1 MSNVMSEARAEMSS
15 PIKLDPE
22 TIKIRN
28 ALIEKFSDK
37 SIEDLN
43 TFIDD
48 ALIVERDEFKRLGL
62 LAARVHILR
71 QRVLAL
77 KAFNRDDT
85 IKELPSTYLTLPDVG
100 SPDLSVTVDDDHL
113 DENHTDT
120 DWRSLKMI
128 EPGEVNGVRFFKG
141 TMINAS
147 VEDADRL
154 ISSGKAIVVDNE
166 GNPVDT
172 NDTTT
177 DEMAETEET
186 ETEAVEAEGN
196 ETEVMET
203 EEPET
208 GEPKIEAAETEGN
221 EAEVMETEGLETEEP
236 KIEATETEEPKIEAT
251 ETEAAEAEGNETE
264 VMETEEPETEAT
276 ETGGAEK
283 SAADNL
289 SVNKEEADK

>member
-62 LAARVHILR
+62 LAARIHILR

-85 IKELPSTYLTLPDVG
+85 IEEIPSTLLTLPDVRF
-100 SPDLSVTVDDDHL
+100 PDNDITVDDDHL
-113 DENHTDT
+113 DENDTIT

-147 VEDADRL
+147 AEDADRL

-172 NDTTT
+172 NDTTN
-177 DEMAETEET
+177 DEKTETEKTETEGTETEVTETEVTETEVAETEV
-186 ETEAVEAEGN
+186 A
-196 ETEVMET
+196 ETEV
-203 EEPET
+203 
-208 GEPKIEAAETEGN
+208 AETEGT
-221 EAEVMETEGLETEEP
+221 ETEG
-236 KIEATETEEPKIEAT
+236 TETEGT
-251 ETEAAEAEGNETE
+251 ETEGTE
-264 VMETEEPETEAT
+264 N
-276 ETGGAEK
+276 
-283 SAADNL
+283 SASDNS
-289 SVNKEEADK
+289 SVNNEEADK

>member
-1 MSNVMSEARAEMSS
+1 MSNVMSEAGADMSS

-85 IKELPSTYLTLPDVG
+85 IKELPSAHLTLPDVRF
-100 SPDLSVTVDDDHL
+100 PDLNITVDDDHL
-113 DENHTDT
+113 DENDTIT

-147 VEDADRL
+147 AEDADRL

-172 NDTTT
+172 TT
-177 DEMAETEET
+177 DEMTEAEVAEAEVAETEV
-186 ETEAVEAEGN
+186 A
-196 ETEVMET
+196 ETEV
-203 EEPET
+203 
-208 GEPKIEAAETEGN
+208 AETEV
-221 EAEVMETEGLETEEP
+221 A
-236 KIEATETEEPKIEAT
+236 
-251 ETEAAEAEGNETE
+251 ETE
-264 VMETEEPETEAT
+264 VAETEVTER
-276 ETGGAEK
+276 

-289 SVNKEEADK
+289 SVNNEKADK

>member
-1 MSNVMSEARAEMSS
+1 MSEAGADMSS

-85 IKELPSTYLTLPDVG
+85 IKELPRAHLTLPDV
-100 SPDLSVTVDDDHL
+100 SLLDLNTTVEDDHF
-113 DENHTDT
+113 DENDTVT

-147 VEDADRL
+147 AEDADRL

-172 NDTTT
+172 NDPTT
-177 DEMAETEET
+177 DEMT
-186 ETEAVEAEGN
+186 ETEVT
-196 ETEVMET
+196 ETEV
-203 EEPET
+203 
-208 GEPKIEAAETEGN
+208 
-221 EAEVMETEGLETEEP
+221 
-236 KIEATETEEPKIEAT
+236 TETEVT
-251 ETEAAEAEGNETE
+251 ETEVTETE
-264 VMETEEPETEAT
+264 VTETEVTETEVT
-276 ETGGAEK
+276 ETEVTEK
-283 SAADNL
+283 SAPDNL
-289 SVNKEEADK
+289 SVNNEEADK

>member
-1 MSNVMSEARAEMSS
+1 MSS

-85 IKELPSTYLTLPDVG
+85 IKELPSAHLTLPDVRF
-100 SPDLSVTVDDDHL
+100 PDLNITVDDDHL
-113 DENHTDT
+113 DENDTIT

-147 VEDADRL
+147 AEDADRL

-172 NDTTT
+172 TT
-177 DEMAETEET
+177 DEMTEAEVAEAEVAETEV
-186 ETEAVEAEGN
+186 A
-196 ETEVMET
+196 ETEV
-203 EEPET
+203 
-208 GEPKIEAAETEGN
+208 AETEV
-221 EAEVMETEGLETEEP
+221 A
-236 KIEATETEEPKIEAT
+236 
-251 ETEAAEAEGNETE
+251 ETE
-264 VMETEEPETEAT
+264 VAETEVTER
-276 ETGGAEK
+276 

-289 SVNKEEADK
+289 SVNNEKADK

>member
-62 LAARVHILR
+62 LAARIHILR

-85 IKELPSTYLTLPDVG
+85 IEEIPSTLLTLPDVRF
-100 SPDLSVTVDDDHL
+100 PDNDITVDDDYL
-113 DENHTDT
+113 DENDTIT

-141 TMINAS
+141 TMINATAK
-147 VEDADRL
+147 DADRL

-172 NDTTT
+172 NYTTN
-177 DEMAETEET
+177 DEKT
-186 ETEAVEAEGN
+186 ETEV
-196 ETEVMET
+196 T
-203 EEPET
+203 
-208 GEPKIEAAETEGN
+208 ETEGT
-221 EAEVMETEGLETEEP
+221 ETEG
-236 KIEATETEEPKIEAT
+236 TETEGT
-251 ETEAAEAEGNETE
+251 ETEGTETE
-264 VMETEEPETEAT
+264 GTETEGTETEGT
-276 ETGGAEK
+276 ETEGTETEGTEN
-283 SAADNL
+283 SPSDNS
-289 SVNKEEADK
+289 SVNNEKADK

>member
-1 MSNVMSEARAEMSS
+1 MGLVMSEGRTDMSS
-15 PIKLDPE
+15 PIKLAPE
-22 TIKIRN
+22 TIKIRD

-85 IKELPSTYLTLPDVG
+85 IEELPSAHLALPDVRF
-100 SPDLSVTVDDDHL
+100 PDLNITVDDGHI
-113 DENHTDT
+113 DENDTIT

-147 VEDADRL
+147 AEDADRL

-166 GNPVDT
+166 GNPVE
-172 NDTTT
+172 TTT
-177 DEMAETEET
+177 DEMTETEVTETKAAETEAAET
-186 ETEAVEAEGN
+186 EVAETEVAETEAAETEAAETEAVETEVT
-196 ETEVMET
+196 ETEVT
-203 EEPET
+203 
-208 GEPKIEAAETEGN
+208 
-221 EAEVMETEGLETEEP
+221 
-236 KIEATETEEPKIEAT
+236 
-251 ETEAAEAEGNETE
+251 
-264 VMETEEPETEAT
+264 
-276 ETGGAEK
+276 EK
-283 SAADNL
+283 SAANHL